1 MKHLSEI
8 DLECAQIPEVT
19 ELRRSIDSYNAATGE
34 RLATH
39 FERLQRR
46 QGSELAQLRALRQ
59 DLRRLPAGHPL
70 RKRIAES
77 IVEQAR
83 FHLSNALRT
92 AKRLLE
98 DAQAAEAGR
107 R

>member
-1 MKHLSEI
+1 MKHLPENE
-8 DLECAQIPEVT
+8 LECFQIPEVT
-19 ELRRSIDSYNAATGE
+19 ELRRSIDTYNAATGE